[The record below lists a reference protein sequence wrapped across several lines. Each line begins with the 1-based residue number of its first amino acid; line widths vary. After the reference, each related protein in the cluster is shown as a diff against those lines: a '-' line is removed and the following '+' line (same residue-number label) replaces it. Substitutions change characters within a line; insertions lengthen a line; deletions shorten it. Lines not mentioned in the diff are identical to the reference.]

1 MLRRNEGGCSAAAPG
16 AICLQACGHNDGSIR
31 GDARMMRRA
40 CLFAT
45 AVLAALVPQAA
56 SAQADYFAGKT
67 VRMIIGLGP
76 GGGYDLWARLITR
89 HLGKHLPG
97 NPTVI
102 AQNMEGAG
110 SFRAANHMQSV
121 APRDGTMIALIARDA
136 PLGPITGNP
145 GAQFDPTKFSWLGT
159 TTTETNVC
167 LAYKTAAV
175 KTVQDLMH
183 RELLVGDNGPGTGT
197 GTYPR
202 ALNALLGTRFKPVRG
217 YKTSVDVQ
225 LAMERGEVEGYCESL
240 ESVLGKRPDWISSGT
255 VNVLLQGGAA
265 PHPDLKS
272 VPFVPNLAK
281 NADDRKAIEF
291 LYAGQ
296 GIGRPF
302 FAPPGVSPQVL
313 RMLRDGFNRTMT
325 DPEFMLEVRQRKLT
339 LAPENGEALEAL
351 IARIYATPKP
361 IVDRI
366 ANVIK

>member
-1 MLRRNEGGCSAAAPG
+1 MLAP
-16 AICLQACGHNDGSIR
+16 A
-31 GDARMMRRA
+31 
-40 CLFAT
+40 FA
-45 AVLAALVPQAA
+45 QG
-56 SAQADYFAGKT
+56 DYFAGKT

-76 GGGYDLWARLITR
+76 GGGYDLWARMVAR
-89 HLGKHLPG
+89 HIGKHLPG

-121 APRDGTMIALIARDA
+121 APRDGTAIALIARDA

-167 LAYKTAAV
+167 LAYRTAAV
-175 KTVQDLMH
+175 KNVQDLMH
-183 RELLVGDNGPGTGT
+183 KELLVGDNGPGTGT

-202 ALNALLGTRFKPVRG
+202 ALNALLGTKFKPVRG

-225 LAMERGEVEGYCESL
+225 MAMERGEVEGYCESL
-240 ESVLGKRPDWISSGT
+240 ESVLGKRPHWISSGT

-265 PHPDLKS
+265 PHPSLKG
-272 VPFVPNLAK
+272 VPYVPDLAK
-281 NADDRKAIEF
+281 NDEDRTAIHF

-302 FAPPGVSPQVL
+302 FAPPGVQPQVL
-313 RMLRDGFNRTMT
+313 RMLRDGFNATMK
-325 DPEFMLEVRQRKLT
+325 DADFVEEVRRRKLT
-339 LAPENGEALEAL
+339 LAPENGEGLEAL
-351 IARIYATPKP
+351 IRKIYATPRP
-361 IVDRI
+361 IVDRVARI
-366 ANVIK
+366 IK